1 MLVKLKSFSRLFSS
15 SLISFF
21 SLFILSLLIPKY
33 MGVTPFG
40 IWRRA
45 SLILIPAGLVHIGIA
60 DGLFNRWV
68 RDKEYR
74 IPYTGFVKST
84 VLIASVSII
93 YVSITYLLGYFKLD
107 VFGFVASSVF
117 AFGVYSIAS
126 SYIQSHSEAKL
137 YPIYFIMQPAI
148 LLIMVLVSIY
158 IFRENLAPKYL
169 FMSYTVSFF
178 APVFALSGKM
188 ICRSGQIN
196 FRELLFGSE
205 QGARIMVANICLLV
219 SMNIDKLIL
228 GMFVSGKIF
237 GSYSL
242 LSALPFAASTI
253 GYPIGLAIYSRGI
266 DRRAVKMASF
276 FSAVLGA
283 CVFYY
288 TFKHFEIEIEKFY
301 EFFDFSLLPF
311 FLTASVCIFVM
322 SMAYYPVR
330 RFEIPGKFSVE
341 CSSVAIIITL
351 GILIL
356 RLFFRD
362 TPLVCIS
369 VFGSTFFLWIVYI
382 EITDAT
388 VRKYILVDK
397 YE

>member
-1 MLVKLKSFSRLFSS
+1 MTS
-15 SLISFF
+15 
-21 SLFILSLLIPKY
+21 
-33 MGVTPFG
+33 FG

-45 SLILIPAGLVHIGIA
+45 SLVLIPAGLVHVGIA

-68 RDKEYR
+68 RNKEYR
-74 IPYTGFVKST
+74 IPYTGFIKST
-84 VLIASVSII
+84 FLIASISMI
-93 YVSITYLLGYFKLD
+93 YTSMAYLLGYFKLD

-117 AFGVYSIAS
+117 VFGVYSIAS

-137 YPIYFIMQPAI
+137 YPVYFIMQPAI
-148 LLIMVLVSIY
+148 LLVMVLVSIY

-178 APVFALSGKM
+178 VPVFALSSKM
-188 ICRSGQIN
+188 ICGSGQID
-196 FRELLFGSE
+196 FRDLLFGSG
-205 QGARIMVANICLLV
+205 QGVRIMVANICLLV

-228 GMFVSGKIF
+228 GMFVSGRIF

-266 DRRAVKMASF
+266 DRRAVKVVSS

-288 TFKHFEIEIEKFY
+288 IFKHFEIEIEKFY
-301 EFFDFSLLPF
+301 KFFNFSLLPF
-311 FLTASVCIFVM
+311 FLIASVCIFVM

-341 CSSVAIIITL
+341 CSFVAILITL
-351 GILIL
+351 GIFTF

-362 TPLVCIS
+362 IPLICIS
-369 VFGSTFFLWIVYI
+369 VFGSIFFLWIVYI
-382 EITDAT
+382 EITDAMA
-388 VRKYILVDK
+388 RKFILVNK